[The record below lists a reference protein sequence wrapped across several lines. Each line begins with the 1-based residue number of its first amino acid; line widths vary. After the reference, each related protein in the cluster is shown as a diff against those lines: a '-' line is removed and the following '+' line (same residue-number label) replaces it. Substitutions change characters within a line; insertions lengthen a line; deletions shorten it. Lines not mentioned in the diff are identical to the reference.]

1 VEMVVAPYDYIGG
14 LNHFGWHS
22 MRPRRT
28 DLAEALESLIDR
40 NLAPASFLME
50 RISFKLSFTFALPG
64 NPAHFAGT

>member
-22 MRPRRT
+22 TRPHRT
-28 DLAEALESLIDR
+28 DLAEALESLIER